1 MKNLFANATADPSWV
16 TNLLDNS
23 ITDGDLAGTKGD

>member
-1 MKNLFANATADPSWV
+1 MNKLFANATADPSWS

-23 ITDGDLAGTKGD
+23 IDGGLAGTKGD